1 MWFWAVNEIELFE
14 SPDVTPLD
22 FCLWGWVKNE
32 IYNNNK
38 KKIDAGELRAV
49 IFDDSGRI
57 NKGED
62 QLKQQAIFAYEWRS
76 ELSLTVGFPNTYSEL

>member
-1 MWFWAVNEIELFE
+1 
-14 SPDVTPLD
+14 
-22 FCLWGWVKNE
+22 LWGWVKNE

-62 QLKQQAIFAYEWRS
+62 QLKQQAIFAYE
-76 ELSLTVGFPNTYSEL
+76 